1 MAKVCGRCE
10 TPKEE
15 SEFFK
20 NIRKPDGLD
29 IYCKSCDYLRRQK
42 YRRLSEQER
51 LQKKIVAVQKKKEK
65 AKEYRE
71 KNRLSCIAASKS
83 WYEKNKEI
91 CKLKNKQYKLNNKE
105 KSAASS
111 SARRFKIKGASLNLG
126 KHYKAEIEGLYFFAK
141 LFGGHVDHIV
151 PLNNKNVCGLHV
163 PWNMEII
170 SPTENMSKQGKF
182 DIQAYPKQGIIA
194 FG

>member
-1 MAKVCGRCE
+1 MAKVCGRCH
-10 TPKEE
+10 TSKAE

-29 IYCKSCDYLRRQK
+29 IYCKSCDYVRRQK
-42 YRRLSEQER
+42 YRRLTDQDR
-51 LQKKIVAVQKKKEK
+51 LQKKIAAVQKKREK
-65 AKEYRE
+65 SKEYRE
-71 KNRLSCIAASKS
+71 KNQDYCIAATKS
-83 WYEKNKEI
+83 WYEKNKEV
-91 CKLKNKQYKLNNKE
+91 CKVKNKEYKINNRE
-105 KSAASS
+105 KSAAAA
-111 SARRFKIKGASLNLG
+111 SARRLKIKGASISLS
-126 KHYKAEIEGLYFFAK
+126 KPYKVEIEGLYLFAK

-170 SPTENMSKQGKF
+170 SPIENMSKQGKF
-182 DIQAYPKQGIIA
+182 DVYSYPKQGVVA